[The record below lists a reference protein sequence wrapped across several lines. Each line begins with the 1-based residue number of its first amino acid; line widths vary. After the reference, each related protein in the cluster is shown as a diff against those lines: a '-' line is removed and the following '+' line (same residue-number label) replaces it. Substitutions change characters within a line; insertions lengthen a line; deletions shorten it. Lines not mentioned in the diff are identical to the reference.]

1 MPSQFELVLF
11 TRLLVS
17 VLLGVL
23 IGFERTNRYKEAGI
37 RTHAIVALGSCLLM
51 ILSKYGFPESINSD
65 HSRIAAQVVTGIGFL
80 GAGMILVRKNTVS
93 GLTTAAGIWTTSA
106 VGMTI
111 GAGMY
116 FIGVSSA
123 LMIIIVQLVFH
134 TKWFSRFDRSNDTFM
149 VNCNVTL
156 IREIIDY
163 IKSLNIEIIMYRVGE
178 MESNRVNIELV
189 LRYPTG
195 LNKQILKE
203 KMINRLTD
211 LDVEE

>member
-1 MPSQFELVLF
+1 MPSQFELILF
-11 TRLLVS
+11 MRLLVS
-17 VLLGVL
+17 VILGVL

-51 ILSKYGFPESINSD
+51 ILSKYGFQDTLDAD

-123 LMIIIVQLVFH
+123 LMIIVVQIVFH

-149 VNCNVTL
+149 VNCNVAQ

-195 LNKQILKE
+195 LNKQVLKE
-203 KMINRLTD
+203 KMLNRLTD

>member
-1 MPSQFELVLF
+1 MPTQFDLILLLRLVIAVF
-11 TRLLVS
+11 F
-17 VLLGVL
+17 GAL

-51 ILSKYGFPESINSD
+51 LLSKYGFPEVANAD

-116 FIGVSSA
+116 FIGISTAV
-123 LMIIIVQLVFH
+123 LVILVQLVFH
-134 TKWFSRFDRSNDTFM
+134 TKWFSRFDRSNDTFL
-149 VNCNVTL
+149 VNCSTSS

-163 IKSLNIEIIMYRVGE
+163 VKSLDIEIVMYRVGE
-178 MESNRVNIELV
+178 QDENRVNIELI
-189 LRYPTG
+189 LRYPNG

-203 KMINRLTD
+203 KMLEHLTD

>member
-1 MPSQFELVLF
+1 MPSQFELTLF
-11 TRLLVS
+11 IRLFIS
-17 VLLGVL
+17 VILGVL
-23 IGFERTNRYKEAGI
+23 IGVERTNRYKEAGI

-51 ILSKYGFPESINSD
+51 ILSKYGFEDSLYADPT
-65 HSRIAAQVVTGIGFL
+65 RIASQVVTGIGFL

-123 LMIIIVQLVFH
+123 LLIVVVQLVFH
-134 TKWFSRFDRSNDTFM
+134 TKWFARFDRSNDTFM
-149 VNCNVTL
+149 VTCNVSM
-156 IREIIDY
+156 IREIIDFV
-163 IKSLNIEIIMYRVGE
+163 KSQRIEIVMYRVGE
-178 MESNRVNIELV
+178 MEANRVNVELV

-203 KMINRLTD
+203 KLLNRLTD
-211 LDVEE
+211 LEVEE

>member
-1 MPSQFELVLF
+1 MPSQFEFILAA
-11 TRLLVS
+11 RLLIS
-17 VLLGVL
+17 VIIGVL
-23 IGFERTNRYKEAGI
+23 IGLERTNRYKEAGI

-51 ILSKYGFPESINSD
+51 ILSKYGFQDTLDAD

-111 GAGMY
+111 GAGMF
-116 FIGVSSA
+116 FIGISA
-123 LMIIIVQLVFH
+123 ALLIIIVQIVFH

-149 VNCNVTL
+149 VNCNVSM

-163 IKSLNIEIIMYRVGE
+163 VKSLEIEIVMYRVGE
-178 MESNRVNIELV
+178 MEANRVNIELV
-189 LRYPTG
+189 LRYPNG
-195 LNKQILKE
+195 LNKQVLKE
-203 KMINRLTD
+203 KMLNRLTD

>member
-11 TRLLVS
+11 IRLLLS

-51 ILSKYGFPESINSD
+51 ILSKYGFPESINAD

-116 FIGVSSA
+116 FIGASTA
-123 LMIIIVQLVFH
+123 LLIIIVQLVFH

-163 IKSLNIEIIMYRVGE
+163 IKSLNIEIVMYRVGE

-189 LRYPTG
+189 LRYPAG

-203 KMINRLTD
+203 KMLNRLTD

>member
-1 MPSQFELVLF
+1 MPTQLELVLF
-11 TRLLVS
+11 LRLLIAVFF
-17 VLLGVL
+17 GAL

-51 ILSKYGFPESINSD
+51 ILSKYGFPEVATAD

-116 FIGVSSA
+116 FIGISTAIMVI
-123 LMIIIVQLVFH
+123 LVQIVFH
-134 TKWFSRFDRSNDTFM
+134 TKWFSRFDRSNETFL
-149 VNCNVTL
+149 VNCNSKS
-156 IREIIDY
+156 IREIIDF
-163 IKSLNIEIIMYRVGE
+163 IKNLDIEIVMYRVGE
-178 MESNRVNIELV
+178 QDENRVNIELV
-189 LRYPTG
+189 LRYPAG
-195 LNKQILKE
+195 LNKQVLKD
-203 KMINRLTD
+203 KMIQHLTD

>member
-1 MPSQFELVLF
+1 MPSQLEYTLVA
-11 TRLLVS
+11 RLLVS
-17 VLLGVL
+17 VFLGAL

-51 ILSKYGFPESINSD
+51 ILSKYGFPETIYAD
-65 HSRIAAQVVTGIGFL
+65 QSRIAAQVVTGIGFL

-111 GAGMY
+111 GAGLY
-116 FIGVSSA
+116 FIGVSTA
-123 LMIIIVQLVFH
+123 LLIIIVQLVFH

-149 VNCNVTL
+149 VNCNVIM
-156 IREIIDY
+156 IRDIIDY

-178 MESNRVNIELV
+178 MESNRVNIELI
-189 LRYPTG
+189 LRYPSG
-195 LNKQILKE
+195 LNKQVLKE
-203 KMINRLTD
+203 KMLNHLTD

>member
-11 TRLLVS
+11 IRLLVS

-51 ILSKYGFPESINSD
+51 ILSKYGFPESINAD

-116 FIGVSSA
+116 FIGISTA
-123 LMIIIVQLVFH
+123 LLIIIVQLVFH

-189 LRYPTG
+189 LRYPVG

-203 KMINRLTD
+203 KMLNRLTD

>member
-1 MPSQFELVLF
+1 MPTQFDLILLLRLVIAVLF
-11 TRLLVS
+11 
-17 VLLGVL
+17 GAL

-51 ILSKYGFPESINSD
+51 LLSKYGFPEVANAD

-116 FIGVSSA
+116 FIGISTAV
-123 LMIIIVQLVFH
+123 LVILVQLVFH
-134 TKWFSRFDRSNDTFM
+134 TKWFSRFDRSNDTFL
-149 VNCNVTL
+149 VNCSTSS

-163 IKSLNIEIIMYRVGE
+163 VKSLDIEIVMYRVGE
-178 MESNRVNIELV
+178 QDENRVNIELI
-189 LRYPTG
+189 LRYPNG

-203 KMINRLTD
+203 KMLEHLTD

>member
-1 MPSQFELVLF
+1 MPSQFEFILV
-11 TRLLVS
+11 TRLLIS
-17 VLLGVL
+17 VIIGVL
-23 IGFERTNRYKEAGI
+23 IGLERTNRYKEAGI

-51 ILSKYGFPESINSD
+51 ILSKYGFQDTLDAD

-116 FIGVSSA
+116 FIGISTA
-123 LMIIIVQLVFH
+123 FLIIIVQIVFH

-149 VNCNVTL
+149 VNCNVSM

-163 IKSLNIEIIMYRVGE
+163 IKSLEIEIVMYRVGE
-178 MESNRVNIELV
+178 MEANRVNIELV
-189 LRYPTG
+189 LRYPNG
-195 LNKQILKE
+195 LNKQVLKE
-203 KMINRLTD
+203 KMLNRLTD

>member
-1 MPSQFELVLF
+1 MPAQFELILF

-17 VLLGVL
+17 VLLGAL

-51 ILSKYGFPESINSD
+51 ILSKYGFPESLNAD

-116 FIGVSSA
+116 FIGVCTA
-123 LMIIIVQLVFH
+123 ILVIAVQLVFH

-149 VNCNVTL
+149 VNCSVMV
-156 IREIIDY
+156 IREIIDFV
-163 IKSLNIEIIMYRVGE
+163 KSLNIEIVMYRVGE
-178 MESNRVNIELV
+178 MELNRVNIELI

-195 LNKQILKE
+195 LNKQVLKE
-203 KMINRLTD
+203 KMLNHLTD

>member
-11 TRLLVS
+11 TRLLIS
-17 VLLGVL
+17 VLLGIL

-51 ILSKYGFPESINSD
+51 ILSKYGFQDTLDAD

-116 FIGVSSA
+116 FIGISSA
-123 LMIIIVQLVFH
+123 LLIIIVQLVFH
-134 TKWFSRFDRSNDTFM
+134 TKWFSQFDRSNDTFM
-149 VNCNVTL
+149 VNCNVSM

-163 IKSLNIEIIMYRVGE
+163 VKSLNIEIVMYRVGE
-178 MESNRVNIELV
+178 MESNRVNIELI
-189 LRYPTG
+189 LRYPSG
-195 LNKQILKE
+195 LNKQVLKE
-203 KMINRLTD
+203 KMLDRLTD

>member
-1 MPSQFELVLF
+1 MPSQFDYVLV
-11 TRLLVS
+11 TRLLIS
-17 VLLGVL
+17 VILGVL
-23 IGFERTNRYKEAGI
+23 IGLERTNRYKEAGI

-51 ILSKYGFPESINSD
+51 ILSKYGFQDTLDAD

-116 FIGVSSA
+116 FIGISTA
-123 LMIIIVQLVFH
+123 LLIIIVQIVFH

-149 VNCNVTL
+149 VNCNVTM

-163 IKSLNIEIIMYRVGE
+163 IKSLEIEIVMYRVGE
-178 MESNRVNIELV
+178 MEANRVNIELV
-189 LRYPTG
+189 LRYPNG
-195 LNKQILKE
+195 LNKQVLKE
-203 KMINRLTD
+203 KMLNRLTD

>member
-1 MPSQFELVLF
+1 
-11 TRLLVS
+11 
-17 VLLGVL
+17 
-23 IGFERTNRYKEAGI
+23 
-37 RTHAIVALGSCLLM
+37 
-51 ILSKYGFPESINSD
+51 
-65 HSRIAAQVVTGIGFL
+65 VTGIGFL

-116 FIGVSSA
+116 FIGVSTA
-123 LMIIIVQLVFH
+123 LMIIVVQLVFH

-189 LRYPTG
+189 LRYPVG

-203 KMINRLTD
+203 KMLNRLTD

>member
-1 MPSQFELVLF
+1 MPTQFELILF
-11 TRLLVS
+11 FRLLIS

-51 ILSKYGFPESINSD
+51 ILSKYGFMDTMDAD

-116 FIGVSSA
+116 FIGVSTA
-123 LMIIIVQLVFH
+123 VLIILVQIVFH

-149 VNCNVTL
+149 VNCNTAS
-156 IREIIDY
+156 IRDIIDY
-163 IKSLNIEIIMYRVGE
+163 IKSLDIEIVMYRVGE
-178 MESNRVNIELV
+178 ADSNRVNIELV
-189 LRYPTG
+189 LRYPNG
-195 LNKQILKE
+195 LNKQLLKE
-203 KMINRLTD
+203 KMLKRLTD

>member
-11 TRLLVS
+11 IRLLVS

-51 ILSKYGFPESINSD
+51 ILSKYGFPESINAD

-116 FIGVSSA
+116 FIGVSTA
-123 LMIIIVQLVFH
+123 LLIIIVQLVFH

-163 IKSLNIEIIMYRVGE
+163 IKSLNIEIVMYRVGE

-189 LRYPTG
+189 LRYPAG

-203 KMINRLTD
+203 KMLNRLTD